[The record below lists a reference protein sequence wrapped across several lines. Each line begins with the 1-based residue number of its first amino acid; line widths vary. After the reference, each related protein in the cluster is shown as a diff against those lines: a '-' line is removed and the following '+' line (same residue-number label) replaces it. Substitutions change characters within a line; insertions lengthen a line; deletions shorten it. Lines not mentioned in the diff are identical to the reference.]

1 MTYTHITPDELVMI
15 ESYAKIHQS
24 VAKTALILQRSRQTI
39 NNVYS
44 YLTNGHTAVDQYHN
58 YKKNKSNCGRRPI
71 ILPEKQEKYIRTKVV
86 QGWTPDVIVGRAEF
100 SIDCSVRTIYRMF
113 KTGIFT
119 SFDLPMKGKR
129 KPNGHQEKRGKQ
141 AFRRSIHERIDDYNQ
156 FENEFGHLEGDTTV
170 GQKHKSAVI
179 TLVERLSKV
188 IITLKPCGRQAADIE
203 NRVNSWVESVPK
215 NLFKSIT
222 FDCGKEF
229 SNWKTIS
236 NKNDIAIY
244 FADPGT
250 PSQRGLNEHSNG
262 LLRRDGL
269 HKRMDF
275 NEVDE
280 SLIQSIASK
289 RNNIPRKSLNYQT
302 PLEVF
307 LSYIPDDD
315 LSSLI

>member
-1 MTYTHITPDELVMI
+1 MTYTHLTPDELVMI
-15 ESYAKIHQS
+15 EAYAKNNQS
-24 VAKTALILQRSRQTI
+24 VARTAQILQRSRQTI
-39 NNVYS
+39 YNVYS
-44 YLTNGHTAVDQYHN
+44 YLKDGHTALDYYRN

-71 ILPEKQEKYIRTKVV
+71 VLPAEQEEYVRTKVV
-86 QGWTPDVIVGRAEF
+86 QGWTPDVIVGRAEC

-113 KTGIFT
+113 KTGV
-119 SFDLPMKGKR
+119 FDLHQLPMKGKR

-141 AFRRSIHERIDDYNQ
+141 AFRRSIHERSTDYSS
-156 FENEFGHLEGDTTV
+156 FKDEFGHLEGDTIV
-170 GQKHKSAVI
+170 GQKHQSAVI
-179 TLVERLSKV
+179 TLVERISKV
-188 IITLKPCGRQAADIE
+188 IITLKPCGRQAIDIE
-203 NRVNSWVESVPK
+203 NRLTTWFESIPK

-275 NEVDE
+275 NDVDE
-280 SLIQSIASK
+280 SFIQSIASK
-289 RNNIPRKSLNYQT
+289 RNNIPRKSLNYRT

-307 LSYIPDDD
+307 LSYIADDD